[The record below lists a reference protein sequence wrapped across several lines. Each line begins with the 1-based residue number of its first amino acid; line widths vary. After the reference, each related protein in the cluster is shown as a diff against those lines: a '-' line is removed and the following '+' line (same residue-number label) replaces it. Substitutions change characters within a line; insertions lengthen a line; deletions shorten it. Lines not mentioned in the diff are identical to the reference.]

1 VHNAVHHAY
10 GKEASALHHGGENTS
25 HGKVPEAS
33 FHKDHNGKE
42 FINFA
47 PPAEKTRGVTAPES
61 KSPEAKTPD
70 GKPIGD
76 AYKPPANQAEAD
88 KMKVDN
94 AINNFTNSFDSR
106 YATSRAP
113 MEQSRVDDLAKATKG
128 MDGNMV
134 ATEMQNA
141 MPNYKVSKPDENGNI
156 NVDRKPVIDR
166 GQDTRAFQLNTEKGA
181 GIVINSDAQDG
192 YKK

>member
-1 VHNAVHHAY
+1 
-10 GKEASALHHGGENTS
+10 
-25 HGKVPEAS
+25 
-33 FHKDHNGKE
+33 
-42 FINFA
+42 
-47 PPAEKTRGVTAPES
+47 
-61 KSPEAKTPD
+61 
-70 GKPIGD
+70 
-76 AYKPPANQAEAD
+76 
-88 KMKVDN
+88 
-94 AINNFTNSFDSR
+94 
-106 YATSRAP
+106 